1 MCSGAFMSGKHV
13 IFQHIYLNLSSKP
26 AIDNPPFIEDFHG
39 TGSQGQHGWPL
50 PGMPHDAYVS

>member
-1 MCSGAFMSGKHV
+1 M